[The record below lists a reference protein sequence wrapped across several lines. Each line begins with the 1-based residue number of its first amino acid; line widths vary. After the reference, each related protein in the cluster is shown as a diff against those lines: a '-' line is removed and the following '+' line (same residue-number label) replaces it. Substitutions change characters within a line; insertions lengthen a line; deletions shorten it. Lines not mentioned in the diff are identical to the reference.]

1 MKKLFEVTLLSAL
14 IAGCGGSSGGSGS
27 PVDSSWTL
35 VETTIVDGKTLKK
48 YEPSNPD
55 SIGEHDFDSMAA
67 LDVTSA
73 HFLNTLESSGYVASQ
88 IVAGEYDHNDN
99 HEVNIEYGE
108 DENIYS
114 YEAEVVDH
122 GQPYTNNLVLNFN
135 AFGTSV
141 DTLLFT
147 RMTMGGASTTVVCEP
162 SIESPSLLNCLKNGS
177 DYVYDAT
184 SIINMHSN
192 SSKTMM
198 TTDWATLF
206 AVDSDVVGILPIVP
220 VEEFPIV
227 EAPIEEFPIVEA
239 PIEEFPIVEAPIEEF
254 PIVEAPIEE
263 FPIVEAPI
271 EEFPIV
277 EAPIEDLPVFCNWKL
292 SEPTNTYQYIA
303 EYYCN
308 EELYLSSDG
317 LKHQPFVPKS
327 FSRMLVSWEV
337 ISGEHSKKSIEFQ
350 RHISSAYDADESLT
364 FTYDYSPNPQHF
376 TNELKLSRVDSY
388 GENKIEV
395 SVIFHHEPNSFSLRV
410 STFDGLSC
418 NYYGASEAENDTYSC
433 GSNGMVLRPEKLD
446 YLVGKLRSRD
456 QLFLRSDFTNL
467 AVESWMESLT
477 VN

>member
-1 MKKLFEVTLLSAL
+1 
-14 IAGCGGSSGGSGS
+14 
-27 PVDSSWTL
+27 
-35 VETTIVDGKTLKK
+35 
-48 YEPSNPD
+48 
-55 SIGEHDFDSMAA
+55 
-67 LDVTSA
+67 
-73 HFLNTLESSGYVASQ
+73 
-88 IVAGEYDHNDN
+88 
-99 HEVNIEYGE
+99 
-108 DENIYS
+108 
-114 YEAEVVDH
+114 
-122 GQPYTNNLVLNFN
+122 
-135 AFGTSV
+135 
-141 DTLLFT
+141 
-147 RMTMGGASTTVVCEP
+147 
-162 SIESPSLLNCLKNGS
+162 
-177 DYVYDAT
+177 
-184 SIINMHSN
+184 
-192 SSKTMM
+192 
-198 TTDWATLF
+198 
-206 AVDSDVVGILPIVP
+206 
-220 VEEFPIV
+220 
-227 EAPIEEFPIVEA
+227 
-239 PIEEFPIVEAPIEEF
+239 
-254 PIVEAPIEE
+254 EE

-308 EELYLSSDG
+308 EELYLSSDD